1 MDVFGKTHLS
11 SFKFPYI
18 FMYPVCAVTLQNKP
32 DFFSKIAKVDS
43 NVAFVEE
50 HFWLQNDI
58 FCLLND
64 SDMIIVA

>member
-1 MDVFGKTHLS
+1 
-11 SFKFPYI
+11 
-18 FMYPVCAVTLQNKP
+18 MYPVCAVTLQKKP

-50 HFWLQNDI
+50 HFWLQNGI